1 MNHLVQKKFEKSYCS
16 VAQVHHHEQVG
27 VGGHLAALAS
37 SGEVNFIENFSEI
50 NNTGPISEIKIESAK
65 YFDYY

>member
-1 MNHLVQKKFEKSYCS
+1 MSLDHELSDPEKKFEKSYCS

-37 SGEVNFIENFSEI
+37 HGEVKFIQNFGKVINSE
-50 NNTGPISEIKIESAK
+50 PITEI
-65 YFDYY
+65 